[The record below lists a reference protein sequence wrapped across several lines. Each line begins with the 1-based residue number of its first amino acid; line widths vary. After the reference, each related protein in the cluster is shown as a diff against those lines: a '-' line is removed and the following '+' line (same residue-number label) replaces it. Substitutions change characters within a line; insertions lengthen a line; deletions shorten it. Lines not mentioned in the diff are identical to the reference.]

1 MLGRLMPRAAMRTVG
16 VDLSSSSRRTAVVAI
31 EWAKGRA
38 TIGQPVLGLDDDDLV
53 GRLANAGWVGIDAPF
68 GWPMGMA
75 ASVYGYVTDG
85 GWSGGDK
92 ESFRYRRTDVFT
104 RELVLSETGR
114 RLSPLSVSS
123 DRIALTARRTAVLR
137 ERAYELSGVRFD
149 RAGGDQ
155 VVEVY
160 PAASLLV
167 WGLDRG
173 GYKSS
178 RRADRRDAERFAR
191 ESLVSAIEDRVGW
204 LAWAPGAREVCVD
217 SDDALDAV
225 LAAMVA
231 RAAAMGLT
239 AAPGVDDIESAH
251 TEGWIHLPV
260 ANSLAALMAE
270 V

>member
-1 MLGRLMPRAAMRTVG
+1 M
-16 VDLSSSSRRTAVVAI
+16 
-31 EWAKGRA
+31 
-38 TIGQPVLGLDDDDLV
+38 LGLDDEALV

-68 GWPMGMA
+68 GWPADMA
-75 ASVYGYVTDG
+75 SSVHDYMTGDA
-85 GWSGGDK
+85 WSGGDK
-92 ESFRYRRTDVFT
+92 ESFRYRRTDRFV
-104 RELVLSETGR
+104 RERVLEETGR

-137 ERAYELSGVRFD
+137 ECAYERSGVRFD

-160 PAASLLV
+160 PAATLLV

-173 GYKSS
+173 GYKTT

-191 ESLVSAIEDRVGW
+191 EALLAAMEDRVGW

-217 SDDALDAV
+217 NDDAVDAV
-225 LAAMVA
+225 VAALVA

-239 AAPGVDDIESAH
+239 VPPGVDDIALAH
-251 TEGWIHLPV
+251 SEGWIHLPMG
-260 ANSLAALMAE
+260 NSLAALMAE
-270 V
+270 A

>member
-1 MLGRLMPRAAMRTVG
+1 MPRAAMRTVG
-16 VDLSSSSRRTAVVAI
+16 VDLSSSPKRTAVVAV

-38 TIGQPVLGLDDDDLV
+38 TVGEPVLGLDDDALV

-68 GWPMGMA
+68 GWPAEMA
-75 ASVYGYVTDG
+75 ASVYGYVTGD

-92 ESFRYRRTDVFT
+92 DSFRYRRTDCFVRQRVFD
-104 RELVLSETGR
+104 ETGR

-137 ERAYELSGVRFD
+137 ECAYERSGVRFD

-160 PAASLLV
+160 PAAALLV

-173 GYKSS
+173 GYKAT
-178 RRADRRDAERFAR
+178 RRLDRRDAERFAR
-191 ESLVSAIEDRVGW
+191 ETLLAAIEDRAGW
-204 LAWAPGAREVCVD
+204 LSWLPGARDVCVD
-217 SDDALDAV
+217 NDDALDAV
-225 LAAMVA
+225 LAALVA

-239 AAPGVDDIESAH
+239 AAPDVDDIGLAH
-251 TEGWIHLPV
+251 SEGWIHLPV
-260 ANSLAALMAE
+260 GNSLAALMAE
-270 V
+270 A